1 MSKFRN
7 IAPLVVAGAL
17 IGLAGCSSSNQ
28 QAAATPPA
36 APPPAPAPAPP
47 PPAPA
52 VNPMAPSTLRQV
64 QTALKHD
71 GLYRGHI
78 DGKWGPMTEH
88 AVMAFQQKNGLQA
101 TGQLDDATL
110 SAMHIGGG
118 MSSSMNGMGG
128 GSMSSNAG
136 APMTGST
143 APAAGA
149 APPSGTT
156 NP

>member
-7 IAPLVVAGAL
+7 IAPLVLAGAL

-28 QAAATPPA
+28 QAAATPPP
-36 APPPAPAPAPP
+36 APAPAPAPAPP

-64 QTALKHD
+64 QTALKQD
-71 GLYRGHI
+71 GLYHGHI

-101 TGQLDDATL
+101 TGKLDDPTL
-110 SAMHIGGG
+110 SALHIGG
-118 MSSSMNGMGG
+118 MSTSMNGMGG

-136 APMTGST
+136 APMTGSA
-143 APAAGA
+143 APMGGAAGT
-149 APPSGTT
+149 SGTT